1 MTRSKRLHRVA
12 NQMEQEQSVSS
23 RRLAELRST
32 LLQEEARLETLRNHL
47 ASYRQGFSES
57 HRNGALAANVRNYAH
72 FTDRLQLAVDEQTQR
87 VALAQRAYEHQL
99 GVWKEQRARVKAVE
113 SVADKQAV
121 REQRLAERVEQRFID
136 DLVTQRFVTS
146 SS

>member
-1 MTRSKRLHRVA
+1 MTRSERLHRVA
-12 NQMEQEQSVSS
+12 NQMEQEQSASS
-23 RRLAELRST
+23 RRMADLRSS
-32 LLQEEARLETLRNHL
+32 LLNEESRLETLRAHL

-57 HRNGALAANVRNYAH
+57 HRNGALAVNVRNYAH

-87 VALAQRAYEHQL
+87 VALAQQAYERQL
-99 GVWKEQRARVKAVE
+99 AVWKEQRARVKAVE

-136 DLVTQRFVTS
+136 DLVNRRFVTS
-146 SS
+146 GS